1 MIILEILFW
10 FFLIIIFY
18 SYIGYGILI
27 TLISKVSFLKKI
39 LPKPYNSIKQEFLV
53 SENEEYYPTV
63 SMIISASGETSEI
76 IREKIINTYNLDY
89 PKDKLEVIFA
99 VAFEQGLTNDETI
112 NEYYD
117 NFLEEINFKD
127 ITSKDEELYVHFM
140 QFDEADI
147 KSKEKY
153 LDELT
158 KKLEMSE
165 FSSEGIT
172 PGAKSKMDSMFKG
185 ESENELRVF
194 VTKDIERKGKISQ
207 VNRTV
212 KTANGEML
220 VFSDA
225 NSMFN
230 KESLTN
236 LTRHFRDK
244 SVGCVAG
251 EKRVKTNE
259 KSTSG
264 EGEGL
269 YWKYESYLKKMD
281 SDVYSAVGAA
291 GEIFAVRKELWG
303 DGAQYSA
310 IIEDFVLSMQIAER
324 GYRVVY
330 EPDAYAEEDPTLN
343 VQSEYKRRV
352 RIAAGGFQSINWLRP
367 LLNPFKFGVLSFEYI
382 SHRVLRWAVVPF
394 LLPIIFLI
402 NVILT
407 FNNSLFYTYILL
419 LQIVFYALALI
430 GYFLEQRR
438 IKVKVFYLPFV
449 LTMMNVAAIA
459 GFMRYKKGRQNV
471 VWEKVQR
478 V

>member
-10 FFLIIIFY
+10 FFLFIVFY

-27 TLISKVSFLKKI
+27 TIISKVSFLKKI
-39 LPKPYNSIKQEFLV
+39 LPRPYNSIKHELFV
-53 SENEEYYPTV
+53 SQNEEFYPTV

-76 IREKIINTYNLDY
+76 IREKIVNTLNLDY
-89 PKDKLEVIFA
+89 PKNKLEVIFA
-99 VAFEQGLTNDETI
+99 VAFEQGVNNDETI

-117 NFLEEINFKD
+117 NFLEEINLKD
-127 ITSKDEELYVHFM
+127 ITSKDEEVYINFM
-140 QFDEADI
+140 QFEEAD
-147 KSKEKY
+147 KTKEEF

-158 KKLEMSE
+158 KKLETSG

-172 PGAKSKMDSMFKG
+172 LGAKSKIDNMFKG
-185 ESENELRVF
+185 EGNNELRVY

-212 KTANGEML
+212 KTASGEIL

-225 NSMFN
+225 NAMFN
-230 KESLTN
+230 KESLIN
-236 LTRHFRDK
+236 LTKHFRDK
-244 SVGCVAG
+244 AVACVAG
-251 EKRVKTNE
+251 EKRVKTNI

-269 YWKYESYLKKMD
+269 YWKYESYLKKLD
-281 SDVYSAVGAA
+281 SDIYSAVGAA
-291 GEIFAVRKELWG
+291 GEIFAVRKDLWG
-303 DGAQYSA
+303 EGAQHNA
-310 IIEDFVLSMQIAER
+310 IIEDFVLSMQLTEK

-343 VQSEYKRRV
+343 IQSEYKRRV

-367 LLNPFKFGVLSFEYI
+367 LLNPFRFGVLSFQYI

-394 LLPIIFLI
+394 LLPIIFVLNLI
-402 NVILT
+402 LAY
-407 FNNSLFYTYILL
+407 NNSLFYTYILL
-419 LQIVFYALALI
+419 LQIVFYVLAI
-430 GYFLEQRR
+430 TGYFFERR
-438 IKVKVFYLPFV
+438 KIKIKIFYLPFV
-449 LTMMNVAAIA
+449 LTMMNIAAFSGYI
-459 GFMRYKKGRQNV
+459 RYKKGRQDV
-471 VWEKVQR
+471 VWEKVKR